1 MCAIAKSIA
10 QAMSGIFICYRRED
24 AAGWA
29 GRLQSD
35 LQDALPNVHVFRD
48 VEALSPGVRFEDAI
62 EQAVGSCDVLIA
74 LIGPHWLAAADP
86 GGQSR
91 LDNPHDLVRL
101 EIATCLQR
109 DIRVI
114 PALVGGARLPDP
126 ADLPDAIRSLAERQ
140 SYELSDSRWKADCR
154 TLIAQLRPLVHANVP
169 LRENGP
175 MVAAG
180 FLALLLAGGGVWYWG
195 NAGSGDATQPA
206 DGRVALDTASV
217 VPAPDTRPAAD
228 ARSDR
233 EVVTAAPEAEPNDDI
248 LHPNQLALASTID
261 ARIQPIA
268 DKDFYQ
274 LTAPQGHSP
283 VTMRVVLQNRSR
295 RLQPSVTV
303 WNDAFES
310 VTSNYSVGG
319 DVYLSFQARPGRV
332 YYLECQFISVNL
344 SPNEA
349 AYEGDPGE
357 YRLTVI
363 VAPP

>member
-1 MCAIAKSIA
+1 
-10 QAMSGIFICYRRED
+10 MSGIFICYRRED

-48 VEALSPGVRFEDAI
+48 VEALAPGVRFEDAI

-74 LIGPHWLAAADP
+74 LIGPQWLAAADQD
-86 GGQSR
+86 GRRR

-114 PALVGGARLPDP
+114 PALVGGARLPHL
-126 ADLPDAIRSLAERQ
+126 AELPDAIRSLAQRQ
-140 SYELSDSRWKADCR
+140 SHELSDSRWKTDCR
-154 TLIAQLRPLVHANVP
+154 TLIAQLRPLVHATVP
-169 LRENGP
+169 LRENRP

-180 FLALLLAGGGVWYWG
+180 FLTLLLAGAGVWYWG
-195 NAGSGDATQPA
+195 NAGERGSTQFE
-206 DGRVALDTASV
+206 DGRVVLDRASV
-217 VPAPDTRPAAD
+217 VPAPDSSPAAG
-228 ARSDR
+228 ARTDR
-233 EVVTAAPEAEPNDDI
+233 EVVTGVAQEAEPNDDI

-274 LTAPQGHSP
+274 LTAPQGDSP
-283 VTMRVVLQNRSR
+283 VTLRVVLQNRSR

-303 WNDAFES
+303 WNDAFEN
-310 VTSNYSVGG
+310 VTSNYGIEG
-319 DVYLSFQARPGRV
+319 DVYLSFPARPGRV
-332 YYLECQFISVNL
+332 YYLECQFIPVNL
-344 SPNEA
+344 PPNEA
-349 AYEGDPGE
+349 AYEGDLGE

-363 VAPP
+363 VAEP